1 VKALFIVGLVGV
13 LAAGCDDKKSEAPAA
28 PPASSAAQKT
38 AEAAPTA
45 AAPAT
50 AAAAPGAAA
59 PAATAAAGEVP
70 AEEDFEE
77 RANATV
83 TPANADQELAKL
95 EKEIGQ

>member
-13 LAAGCDDKKSEAPAA
+13 LVAGCDDKKSEAPAA

-38 AEAAPTA
+38 AEAAPTG

-50 AAAAPGAAA
+50 AAAPGAAA

-83 TPANADQELAKL
+83 TSANADQELAKL